1 MENNNINEENLYP
14 HEQNQDEDI
23 KEISI
28 SKEMETSFI
37 DYAMSV
43 IVARAIPDARD
54 GLKPVHRRI
63 LYAMYGL
70 EMVHNK
76 SFKKSARAVG
86 EVIAKYHPH
95 GDSSVYDAMVR
106 LAQSFSMRYPLVWGQ
121 GNFGSIDG
129 DGAAAMRYTEA
140 KLKKSASLMLED
152 IKKKTVDFQENYD
165 GSEWEPKVLP
175 GKLPNLLING
185 TTGIAV
191 GMATSIPPHNLNEIL
206 NASEALLKNP
216 ELEVEDL
223 FEYIQAPDFPTGGI
237 IINKNELANAYKT
250 GRGRVILRSKARI
263 EFDESKNSG
272 VIYIDEITYGNTK
285 SSIILKI
292 ADLVKNKT
300 IDSISDIKDESN
312 RDGIRIVIKLKKGY
326 IPEVE
331 LNKLYKLTKL
341 QDTVQFNLLALVNNR
356 PETLNLK
363 KALTVYNNHQLDILI
378 RKTKFELEKAENR
391 KHILEGLNIALDNID
406 SVIETIKQSQDN
418 QSAINSLREKYNLS
432 EDQGKAILD
441 MRLNR
446 LTGLE
451 RNNLIDEINKLTE
464 QIDDHNLVINSREEQ
479 VNRISNMFNEIRE
492 SFGDERRTEIS
503 EVSLTSID
511 DEDLIPEEEVVVTIS
526 KKGYIKR
533 LPIDEYRV
541 QNRGGTGSRGAAT
554 SDGDYI
560 NEIIITSTHTDL
572 LFFTSL
578 GKVFR
583 IRAHQIPQLGKNAK
597 GLPIINLIQIDKEQD
612 EEVKA
617 IISMEDYGDMDL
629 VFITENGLVK
639 KTNAHEFERINRNGK
654 IAISLRDND
663 HLLGVTPIPTNK
675 ETEIILGNSNGKAIR
690 FHSTD
695 VRAMGRT
702 ASGVKGMN
710 IDEGKVV
717 DFASSAKG
725 NLILSISENGF
736 GKLTDLDD
744 YRITN
749 RGGKGVITINIEKA
763 GPLVGLTAVKGDE
776 DLMLITDKGTVIR
789 MEMSQISQ
797 FSRNA
802 KGVTIVKLKEGESIT
817 SVSVVRSEAEIENEI
832 IEKTKEITLDIGLG
846 NVQEEVTSSNISKDE
861 MLDLIKDDEVEGN
874 KND

>member
-1 MENNNINEENLYP
+1 MENNINENKYP
-14 HEQNQDEDI
+14 HELNPDEDI

-140 KLKKSASLMLED
+140 KLQKSASLMLED

-191 GMATSIPPHNLNEIL
+191 GMATSIPPHNLNEVL
-206 NASEALLKNP
+206 NAAEALLKNP

-223 FEYIQAPDFPTGGI
+223 IEYVQAPDFPTGGI
-237 IINKNELANAYKT
+237 IINKDEIPNAYKT
-250 GRGRVILRSKARI
+250 GRGRVILRSKTRI
-263 EFDESKNSG
+263 EFDENKNSG
-272 VIYIDEITYGNTK
+272 VIYVDEITYGNTK
-285 SSIILKI
+285 SSIVLKI

-363 KALTVYNNHQLDILI
+363 QALDVYNKHQLDILV
-378 RKTKFELEKAENR
+378 RKTKYELDKAEAR

-406 SVIETIKQSQDN
+406 SVIETIKKSQDN
-418 QSAINSLREKYNLS
+418 QSAISALREKYNLS
-432 EDQGKAILD
+432 EEQGKAILE

-451 RNNLIDEINKLTE
+451 RNNLLDEINKLTE
-464 QIDDHNLVINSREEQ
+464 QINDHNLVINSKEEQ
-479 VNRISNMFNEIRE
+479 VNRISNMFQEIRDA
-492 SFGDERRTEIS
+492 FGDERRTEIS
-503 EVSLTSID
+503 KVSLTSID
-511 DEDLIPEEEVVVTIS
+511 DEDLIPEEEVVVTMS
-526 KKGYIKR
+526 KKGYVKR

-541 QNRGGTGSRGAAT
+541 QNRGGVGVRGATT

-560 NEIIITSTHTDL
+560 NEIIITSTHADL

-583 IRAHQIPQLGKNAK
+583 IRAHQIPQLGKSAK
-597 GLPIINLIQIDKEQD
+597 GLPIVNLIQIDKEQD
-612 EEVKA
+612 EEVKT

-639 KTNAHEFERINRNGK
+639 KTNAHEFERINKNGK
-654 IAISLRDND
+654 IAISLRDDD
-663 HLLGVTPIPTNK
+663 HLLGVTPVPTNK
-675 ETEIILGNSNGKAIR
+675 ETELILGNSNGKAIR
-690 FHSTD
+690 FHASD

-702 ASGVKGMN
+702 ASGVKGIT
-710 IDEGKVV
+710 IDDGKVV

-725 NLILSISENGF
+725 PLILSISEKGF

-749 RGGKGVITINIEKA
+749 RGGKGVITINTEKA
-763 GPLVGLTAVKGDE
+763 GNLVGLTAVKGDE
-776 DLMLITDKGTVIR
+776 DLMIITNGGTIIR
-789 MEMSQISQ
+789 TAIEQISV
-797 FSRNA
+797 SARNT
-802 KGVTIVKLKEGESIT
+802 KGVTIVKLKDGESIS
-817 SVSVVRSEAEIENEI
+817 SVSVVRSEEEIEQEI
-832 IEKTKEITLDIGLG
+832 IEKTKEITLDLNLAELNNNDTTVID
-846 NVQEEVTSSNISKDE
+846 VEDDI
-861 MLDLIKDDEVEGN
+861 DDEV

>member
-1 MENNNINEENLYP
+1 MEKNIKPIYP
-14 HEQNQDEDI
+14 HETNQDEDI
-23 KEISI
+23 KSISL
-28 SKEMETSFI
+28 SKEMESSFI

-43 IVARAIPDARD
+43 IVSRAIPDARD

-63 LYAMYGL
+63 LFAMNGL

-76 SFKKSARAVG
+76 AFKKSARAVG

-106 LAQSFSMRYPLVWGQ
+106 LAQPFSMRYPLVWGQ

-140 KLKKSASLMLED
+140 KLQKVASLMLED
-152 IKKKTVDFQENYD
+152 IKKKTVDFEENYD

-185 TTGIAV
+185 TTGIAI

-206 NASEALLKNP
+206 NAAEALLKNP

-223 FEYIQAPDFPTGGI
+223 TEYVLAPDFPTGGI
-237 IINKNELANAYKT
+237 IINKNELLNAYKT
-250 GRGRVILRSKARI
+250 GRGRVIVRAKTRI
-263 EFDESKNSG
+263 EFDENKNSG
-272 VIYIDEITYGNTK
+272 VIYIDEITYPSK
-285 SSIILKI
+285 KADIVLKI

-300 IDSISDIKDESN
+300 IESISDIKDESN

-331 LNKLYKLTKL
+331 LNKLFKLTKL
-341 QDTVQFNLLALVNNR
+341 QDSFQFNLLALVNQR

-363 KALTVYNNHQLDILI
+363 DALSVYNNHQIEVLV
-378 RKTKFELEKAENR
+378 RKTKFELEKAESR

-406 SVIETIKQSQDN
+406 AVIETIKKSQDN
-418 QSAINSLREKYNLS
+418 QSAISALREKYNLS
-432 EDQGKAILD
+432 EEQGKAILE

-451 RNNLIDEINKLTE
+451 RNNLLDEINKLTE
-464 QIDDHNLVINSREEQ
+464 QINDHNLVINSREEQ
-479 VNRISNMFNEIRE
+479 INRIAIMFAEMRDQ
-492 SFGDERRTEIS
+492 FGDERKTDIS
-503 EVSLTSID
+503 EVSFASIN

-541 QNRGGTGSRGAAT
+541 QNRGGTGARGAT
-554 SDGDYI
+554 TNDGDYI

-583 IRAHQIPQLGKNAK
+583 IRAHQIPQLGKTAK
-597 GLPIINLIQIDKEQD
+597 GLPIINLIQIDKEQE

-639 KTNAHEFERINRNGK
+639 KTNAHEFERINKNGK
-654 IAISLRDND
+654 IAITLKDDD
-663 HLLGVTPIPTNK
+663 HLLGVTPVPTNK
-675 ETEIILGNSNGKAIR
+675 ETELILGNTNGKAIR
-690 FHSTD
+690 FHSSD

-702 ASGVKGMN
+702 AAGVKGMN
-710 IDEGKVV
+710 IDDGKVI

-725 NLILSISENGF
+725 NLILSVSEKGF
-736 GKLTDLDD
+736 GKLTEIDD

-749 RGGKGVITINIEKA
+749 RGGKGVITINTEKA
-763 GPLVGLTAVKGDE
+763 GPLIGLTAVKGDE
-776 DLMLITDKGTVIR
+776 DLMVITDKGTVIR
-789 MEMSQISQ
+789 MEMSQIST

-802 KGVTIVKLKEGESIT
+802 KGVTIVKLREGESIT
-817 SVSVVRSEAEIENEI
+817 SVSVVRSEEEIENEI
-832 IEKTKEITLDIGLG
+832 IEKTKEITLDIGLPL
-846 NVQEEVTSSNISKDE
+846 NQDQEEITPSDISNEEI
-861 MLDLIKDDEVEGN
+861 LDLINDDEVTGDE
-874 KND
+874 ND